1 MNCIMD
7 THTLLWY
14 FSGNPQLS
22 KNALDAL
29 ENQENELFISQVTF
43 FEMAIKV
50 SLGKLKMPCEW
61 EEFFYKINTMGWG
74 ILPPQNQDFI
84 SLSSLPFHHSDPF
97 DRLIACQAINKKLT
111 IISKD
116 NQFDRYGASRLW

>member
-29 ENQENELFISQVTF
+29 ENQEDELFISQVTF

-61 EEFFYKINTMGWG
+61 EEFF
-74 ILPPQNQDFI
+74 
-84 SLSSLPFHHSDPF
+84 
-97 DRLIACQAINKKLT
+97 
-111 IISKD
+111 
-116 NQFDRYGASRLW
+116 